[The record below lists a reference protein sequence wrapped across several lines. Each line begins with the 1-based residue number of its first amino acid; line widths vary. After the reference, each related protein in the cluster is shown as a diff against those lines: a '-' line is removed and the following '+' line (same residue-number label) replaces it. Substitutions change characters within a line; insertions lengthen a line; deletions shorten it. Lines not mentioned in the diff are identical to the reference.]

1 MSIEDSSTGRCG
13 ARAQDRLP
21 PLGRRVTRRHGL
33 LALLTAIACRQSA
46 EAPPATRTAAPA
58 ATPATP
64 PRGPA
69 AKHGP
74 AALLAELASC
84 ELTHW
89 VEFDACPA
97 VERWRETLPLD
108 HGAPEDPRTLAARE
122 GLRDASPAV
131 RFESVTALGTMLR
144 KHQFDKKRNAPHAAT
159 IAALMHAARG
169 EQRPEILP
177 RLLDII
183 FDVGPDRD
191 AVSDL
196 MWARVEDTTGDV
208 KAAALLHAAYAPN
221 QSPERLRQLM
231 KLVDEDPELSVRQ
244 AACVRLANNVS
255 DPVAE
260 FVAARVADPKVPP
273 RLATSCFAGLVAMW
287 SGRFGDARS
296 QAAHDATIRL
306 IRTRP
311 SGDDAEWLR
320 EVDQLEDAIGREN
333 PAPWYDAKALRTALL
348 DLATTKRADFVA
360 RRAALVL
367 VDLIGA
373 DKATIAALQRA
384 FAKPDD
390 DDERRLAEQAAAI
403 QIDRAHPPR

>member
-1 MSIEDSSTGRCG
+1 M
-13 ARAQDRLP
+13 
-21 PLGRRVTRRHGL
+21 RHCL
-33 LALLTAIACRQSA
+33 LALLTAIACRQSP
-46 EAPPATRTAAPA
+46 EPPPSTHTAAPA
-58 ATPATP
+58 ATPATTRREP
-64 PRGPA
+64 AAKDGPA
-69 AKHGP
+69 AR
-74 AALLAELASC
+74 LAEVASC
-84 ELTHW
+84 QLTHG

-97 VERWRETLPLD
+97 VGRWREVLPLD
-108 HGAPEDPRTLAARE
+108 HAAPEDPRTLAARE

-144 KHQFDKKRNAPHAAT
+144 KHQFDKQRNAPHAAT
-159 IAALMHAARG
+159 IAALMQAARD

-191 AVSDL
+191 AVGDL

-208 KAAALLHAAYAPN
+208 KAAALLHAAYARNLP
-221 QSPERLRQLM
+221 PERIRQLM

-244 AACVRLANNVS
+244 AACIRLANNVS

-273 RLATSCFAGLVAMW
+273 RLATSCFAGLVTMW
-287 SGRFGDARS
+287 SGQFGEARC
-296 QAAHDATIRL
+296 QAAYIATIRL

-320 EVDQLEDAIGREN
+320 EVDQLEDAIRREN
-333 PAPWYDAKALRTALL
+333 PPRWYDAKALRTALL

-360 RRAALVL
+360 RRDALVL
-367 VDLIGA
+367 IDLIGA

-384 FAKPDD
+384 FAKPGD

-403 QIDRAHPPR
+403 QIDRSMSAR